1 MRLNSRINPIDAP
14 KIVEKYNIPTLDW
27 SADGNVDA
35 YLQELGRVNI
45 DLGKICILFNNNISF
60 IISHFSIFFLS
71 VIKASPIN
79 FLLNFGH
86 LSI

>member
-35 YLQELGRVNI
+35 YLQELGKVNI
-45 DLGKICILFNNNISF
+45 DLGKI
-60 IISHFSIFFLS
+60 
-71 VIKASPIN
+71 
-79 FLLNFGH
+79 H
-86 LSI
+86 LYKDQSL